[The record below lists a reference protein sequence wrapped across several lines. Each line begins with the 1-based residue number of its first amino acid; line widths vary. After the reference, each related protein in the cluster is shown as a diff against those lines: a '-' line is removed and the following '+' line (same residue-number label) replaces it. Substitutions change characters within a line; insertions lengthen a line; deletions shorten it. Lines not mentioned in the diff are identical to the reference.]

1 MTKLALAITLV
12 AAAGIASHAHATP
25 ASCVHVTAA
34 AADDA
39 AELRRALAV
48 ELPGL
53 PRTCL
58 DVSLVAVD
66 AVEDAAGV
74 VLTAHVRVVVIDAA
88 DHIVAVVA
96 GQATL
101 RAGKRDAARR
111 RSLLQHDVLDEAIAS
126 VVPTVRAHL
135 RQHQLPPA

>member
-1 MTKLALAITLV
+1 M
-12 AAAGIASHAHATP
+12 
-25 ASCVHVTAA
+25 HVTAV

-48 ELPGL
+48 EFPAL

-74 VLTAHVRVVVIDAA
+74 VLTAHVRVVVTDAA

-101 RAGKRDAARR
+101 HAGKRDAAQRR
-111 RSLLQHDVLDEAIAS
+111 ALLQHDVLDEAVAS
-126 VVPTVRAHL
+126 VVPSVKAHL
-135 RQHQLPPA
+135 RQHPLPPA